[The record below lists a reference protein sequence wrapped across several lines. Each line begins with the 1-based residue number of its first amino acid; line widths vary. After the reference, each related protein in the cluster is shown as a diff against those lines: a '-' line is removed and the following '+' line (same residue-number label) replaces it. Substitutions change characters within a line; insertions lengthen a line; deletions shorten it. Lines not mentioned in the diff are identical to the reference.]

1 MARVFEFRAPE
12 SMRLGELPEQR
23 VAEAAKRMADKA
35 LAALGEVDPIDV
47 SAVSLSDTTG
57 LNIWV
62 DWTRSCSD
70 RSDRIVGFQDPA
82 RVDLDRG
89 TAPTPR
95 TLQGTQ
101 GSVLR
106 KVRLRDA
113 DPR

>member
-12 SMRLGELPEQR
+12 SMRLGELPAER
-23 VAEAAKRMADKA
+23 AAEAAKRLADRA

-47 SAVSLSDTTG
+47 SAVSLSGGSG
-57 LNIWV
+57 LDIWV

-70 RSDRIVGFQDPA
+70 RSDRIVGFQDPV

-89 TAPTPR
+89 TAPTPAS
-95 TLQGTQ
+95 LKGTD

-106 KVRLRDA
+106 RIRLRDV